1 MPEAQ
6 HYRALAI
13 LVTACT
19 GLVLGYSVWR
29 RWYRVGALERAILLA
44 VFLFS
49 LSVVSYWLLLY
60 KSVQLSG
67 HRTVWLVAWCIA
79 LAGAFWIVFGERLE
93 RIVPPSFQAG
103 RRRIISNS
111 IVASIGI
118 VTSSRIAAY
127 DPADVVVEQHTVVLP
142 NMPRTA
148 DGLVLAI
155 LSDIHAGPFIEPKHV
170 AYYAS
175 VIRAKKP
182 DMIVLPGDFITAHA
196 DELRDCCRALSQLRA
211 PCGVIAVLGN
221 HDYFNNAAPTVTRML
236 TECGITLLNDT
247 KTTVASLDI
256 FGISD
261 AQRRAVAR
269 YRSGDQ
275 SVFLK
280 SLERAEQPIVLVHR
294 PFVFDDLAAL
304 NPNVFVIAG
313 HTHGGQLCIPL
324 PEGEYIAVNRVFS
337 PYVRGWYRRGTAQLY
352 ITRGVG
358 TIGVPVRIGSPPEI
372 SFITLRRSHG
382 S

>member
-13 LVTACT
+13 LVTACA

-29 RWYRVGALERAILLA
+29 RWNRARTVERIVLLA

-49 LSVVSYWLLLY
+49 VSVVGYWLLLY

-67 HRTVWLVAWCIA
+67 HRTVWLIAWFIA
-79 LAGAFWIVFGERLE
+79 LAGAFWILCGERFE
-93 RIVPPSFQAG
+93 RIIPPSFQVG
-103 RRRIISNS
+103 RRRIISNG
-111 IVASIGI
+111 IAASIGI
-118 VTSSRIAAY
+118 VTSSRIATY
-127 DPADVVVEQHTVVLP
+127 DPADVTIEQHTVVLP
-142 NMPRTA
+142 NIPRTA
-148 DGLVLAI
+148 DGLVIAI

-196 DELRDCCRALSQLRA
+196 DELRDFCGALSQLHA

-221 HDYFNNAAPTVTRML
+221 HDYFNDSAQTVARML
-236 TECGITLLNDT
+236 TECGITVLNDT
-247 KTTVASLDI
+247 KTTVASLDV

-261 AQRRAVAR
+261 AQRTAVAR
-269 YRSGDQ
+269 YHSGDQ
-275 SVFLK
+275 PVFLK
-280 SLERAEQPIVLVHR
+280 SLAHAEQPIVLVHR
-294 PFVFDDLAAL
+294 PFVFDDLAIL

-313 HTHGGQLCIPL
+313 HTHGGQICIPL
-324 PEGEYIAVNRVFS
+324 PAGEYLAVNRVFS
-337 PYVRGWYRRGTAQLY
+337 PYVRGWYRRGIAQLY

-358 TIGVPVRIGSPPEI
+358 TIGVPFRIGSPPEI
-372 SFITLRRSHG
+372 SFITLCRSHG